1 MMLLASLTPFLF
13 FAVFILLCLCVC
25 ICNVSFVGPKS
36 SLRKQSAHLALAGT
50 LPSSDGPEELY
61 LESPTFKTGGSQS
74 HEVTAGQGPS
84 CGITVPTGGCV
95 WGVGAAA
102 PLGAARH

>member
-1 MMLLASLTPFLF
+1 MMLLASLTPFLV

-25 ICNVSFVGPKS
+25 ICNVSFVGPEGP
-36 SLRKQSAHLALAGT
+36 LRKQSAHLALAGT

-74 HEVTAGQGPS
+74 LSAMKSQQDRVHPVA
-84 CGITVPTGGCV
+84 
-95 WGVGAAA
+95 
-102 PLGAARH
+102 